1 MRTEAFNVC
10 SNGGIFD
17 YIRHDPWNQRR
28 SYLAH
33 TEFGNG
39 ILAIWSDSSR
49 WDPVIKSALQRRS
62 NWAPN
67 SKEVWHESFKRWA
80 VVKSVLL
87 DHSQRI
93 HDEFQTW
100 RFKDAAQG
108 KQPSID
114 YCFAVCRHLSAQSG
128 RYAEWADKIEEDV
141 RKVEDAVQQLGPLA
155 GLAPGTTVLAE
166 FTEESARGRLN
177 ALTEAG
183 KALKLVYSGRDYFN
197 HGDSD

>member
-1 MRTEAFNVC
+1 MPIKAFNVY

-49 WDPVIKSALQRRS
+49 WDPVIKSALQRQC
-62 NWAPN
+62 NWAPT
-67 SKEVWHESFKRWA
+67 SKEVWQESFRRWT
-80 VVKSVLL
+80 VVKSLLL

-93 HDEFQTW
+93 YDEFQTW
-100 RFKDAAQG
+100 RFNVPAQLN
-108 KQPSID
+108 QPFTT
-114 YCFAVCRHLSAQSG
+114 YCVAVSRWLLAQAG
-128 RYAEWADKIEEDV
+128 RYDEWINSIEKQV
-141 RKVEDAVQQLGPLA
+141 NKVEDSVQQLGALTDSA
-155 GLAPGTTVLAE
+155 LGSAAFSEFAE
-166 FTEESARGRLN
+166 ENARGRLI

-183 KALKLVYSGRDYFN
+183 KSLKLAYSGRDYFN